1 MFRRLFPQH
10 LTQKPGFFKPEGTKP
25 GFWPQLLILII
36 ACVLTA
42 CGGGATPQLI
52 GAYPRGS
59 ETGAYTSS
67 EGAPM
72 NTLVVYNAYLEL
84 EVYDVG
90 SAAERAKQLAYD
102 YGGYLAS
109 SQSWYQGDEQYA
121 TLTLAV
127 PVAHYDDLRDSLLRL
142 GTLKSESTSGE
153 LINTYDGSNGWNT
166 FSNITVQLRPA
177 SIPGRTVEAAS
188 SWIAGVVSFI
198 AHVATVLFWI
208 AVVVAPPFFMVVGI
222 ISALRWLI
230 NRFRRP

>member
-1 MFRRLFPQH
+1 MFRRLFP
-10 LTQKPGFFKPEGTKP
+10 
-25 GFWPQLLILII
+25 LIL
-36 ACVLTA
+36 LTITSILAA

-59 ETGAYTSS
+59 ETGAYPSS

-84 EVYDVG
+84 EVYDVD

-109 SQSWYQGDEQYA
+109 SQSWYQGGQPYA

-127 PVAHYDDLRDSLLRL
+127 PVARYDDLRASLLRL
-142 GTLKSESTSGE
+142 GTLTHESTSGE

-177 SIPGRTVEAAS
+177 SVPNRAVEAAS
-188 SWIAGVVSFI
+188 NWIADVVAF
-198 AHVATVLFWI
+198 VFRLATGLFWI
-208 AVVVAPPFFMVVGI
+208 AVVVAPPFFMVVGVV
-222 ISALRWLI
+222 SALRWLI

>member
-1 MFRRLFPQH
+1 MFRRLFL
-10 LTQKPGFFKPEGTKP
+10 LTPIF
-25 GFWPQLLILII
+25 I
-36 ACVLTA
+36 ACILAA

-52 GAYPRGS
+52 GSYPRGS
-59 ETGAYTSS
+59 ETGAYTAS

-84 EVYDVG
+84 EVYDVD

-109 SQSWYQGDEQYA
+109 SQSWYQGSQQYA
-121 TLTLAV
+121 TLILAV
-127 PVAHYDDLRDSLLRL
+127 PVARYDDLRDSLLRL

-177 SIPGRTVEAAS
+177 SVPNRAVEAAS
-188 SWIAGVVSFI
+188 NWIADVVAF
-198 AHVATVLFWI
+198 VFRLATGLFWV
-208 AVVVAPPFFMVVGI
+208 AVFLAPPFFMVVGVVNT
-222 ISALRWLI
+222 LRWLI
-230 NRFRRP
+230 ARFRRP